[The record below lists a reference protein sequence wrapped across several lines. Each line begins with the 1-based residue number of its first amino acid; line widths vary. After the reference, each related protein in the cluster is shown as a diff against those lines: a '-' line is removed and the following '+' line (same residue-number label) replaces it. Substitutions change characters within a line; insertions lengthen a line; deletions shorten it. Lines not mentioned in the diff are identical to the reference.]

1 MRCFSL
7 TVSVAFGGGSK
18 GEPGGGGD
26 EEVFLR
32 GAYDMKPADEGAVRR
47 IGWFRD
53 VGSIEGVTDLHEGSN
68 LRSIRGT
75 RCIIFVWLKRRWE
88 RAGRGLLSTWL
99 AKRKAEG
106 TRPNSGI
113 ATGLV
118 LRPSGPPAPRL
129 SLKGLAQE
137 TPLSCSLALAP
148 QPQCPNQMP

>member
-1 MRCFSL
+1 MGSRPSIPRTCALRWEVNWPTCSAPKKFIRANAMPKSSVPRVIYTPSAYQPYDFMRCFSL

-32 GAYDMKPADEGAVRR
+32 GVYDMKPADEGAVRR

-75 RCIIFVWLKRRWE
+75 RCIIFVWLK
-88 RAGRGLLSTWL
+88 GVGSV
-99 AKRKAEG
+99 
-106 TRPNSGI
+106 
-113 ATGLV
+113 LV
-118 LRPSGPPAPRL
+118 VVCCQLGW
-129 SLKGLAQE
+129 
-137 TPLSCSLALAP
+137 
-148 QPQCPNQMP
+148 